1 MKYKLFFI
9 VLMLGQCYCF
19 GQTKREVE
27 YKISPSELPQGI
39 ETLLS
44 PFTEDAKRI
53 RYYQEID
60 GDKKS
65 YEAKFKKGRLR
76 YSVEFDESGSLEDV
90 EFIIRETDIPNES
103 WLNIVRYLEQ
113 NFLKFTV
120 KKIQQQY
127 PVENKAPSKTLTE
140 AFQNLILPYIN
151 YEFIVSAKKQKGY
164 EQFEILFNSDG
175 QFLSMRKSISSK
187 YNHVLY

>member
-1 MKYKLFFI
+1 MKYKFFFI
-9 VLMLGQCYCF
+9 ALCLLHLYSF
-19 GQTKREVE
+19 GQTKNEKE
-27 YKISPSELPQGI
+27 YKISPSELPKGI
-39 ETLLS
+39 ETQLS
-44 PFTEDAKRI
+44 PFTEDAKRV

-90 EFIIRETDIPNES
+90 EFIIKEIDIPSES
-103 WLNIVRYLEQ
+103 WSNIVQYLKQ
-113 NFLKFTV
+113 NFSKFTI

-127 PVENKAPSKTLTE
+127 PAKDKSSKRTLTE

-151 YEFIVSAKKQKGY
+151 YELIVSGKRSKGF
-164 EQFEILFNSDG
+164 EQFEILFNSEG
-175 QFLSMRKSISSK
+175 QFVSMRKSIRSK
-187 YNHVLY
+187 YDHVLY